1 MEETGTMNKAEF
13 RMDERFA
20 RRIILLV
27 GASHGLTHI
36 YQSVLPPLY
45 PVLSRDLGLTYT
57 ELGLLA
63 TAMAF
68 SFGISQ
74 IIMGPLSDRFGRKRL
89 ILCGQFLFA
98 AATAMCGL
106 VSKYWWLLLF
116 QVVGGIGGSVLHP
129 VGVALLTDV
138 TQTTQRGKAMGVHG
152 SGGTLGTALAPVT
165 MVYLT
170 VLVNWRFAMI
180 VIGLLGMIFVP
191 LMAAYLVEPPRTK
204 KVKPEESETSE
215 KEVYPFGTLALILI
229 LMVWI
234 SRSTSNRAYQSFL
247 PTFLV
252 HHYAISLELSGI
264 FVTLYWVFSA
274 VAQLAGGYLSDRYNH
289 FTILWLSF
297 FFTAASMAVMLFVD
311 PGRGSIIYANFFLLG
326 ICSFVGY
333 PAFYATYSEG
343 IQKARSG
350 TFFSLGFTVAFTVS
364 SVVPG
369 AMGWITDRYNA
380 AASFYPILAMVI
392 IPLIILPMVR
402 KMRLGVYRRTEEAHK
417 T

>member
-1 MEETGTMNKAEF
+1 MEETGIMKEAEF
-13 RMDERFA
+13 RMDEQIA

-27 GASHGLTHI
+27 GASHGFTHI
-36 YQSVLPPLY
+36 YQIVLPPLY
-45 PVLSRDLGLTYT
+45 PVLSRELDLTYT

-63 TAMAF
+63 TGMAF

-74 IIMGPLSDRFGRKRL
+74 IIMGPLSDRFGRKWL
-89 ILCGQFLFA
+89 ILGGQFLFA

-106 VSKYWWLLLF
+106 VNKYWWLLLF
-116 QVVGGIGGSVLHP
+116 QILGGIGGSVLHP

-138 TQTTQRGKAMGVHG
+138 TRATQRGKAMGVHG
-152 SGGTLGTALAPVT
+152 SGGALGTAFSPVT

-191 LMAAYLVEPPRTK
+191 MMAFYLVEPPRTK
-204 KVKPEESETSE
+204 KGAPEESATSE
-215 KEVYPFGTLALILI
+215 KESYPFSTLALIMI

-234 SRSTSNRAYQSFL
+234 SRSTCNRAYQAFL

-252 HHYAISLELSGI
+252 HRYEISLELSGI
-264 FVTLYWVFSA
+264 LVTLYWVFA
-274 VAQLAGGYLSDRYNH
+274 ALAQLAGGYLSDRYNH
-289 FTILWLSF
+289 YTILWLSF
-297 FFTAASMAVMLFVD
+297 FFTAASMAVMLFAN
-311 PGRGSIIYANFFLLG
+311 PGSGGIIYANFFLLG
-326 ICSFVGY
+326 IFSFVGY
-333 PAFYATYSEG
+333 PAFYAMYSEG

-350 TFFSLGFTVAFTVS
+350 AFFSLGFTVAFTVS

-380 AASFYPILAMVI
+380 AASFYPILAVVTLS
-392 IPLIILPMVR
+392 LIILPIVR
-402 KMRLGVYRRTEEAHK
+402 KIRLRVYRRTEEAHR